1 MVDDRGASP
10 LPRRVPGASDS
21 PKPSVRVDRTAIPED
36 LRQRVLTAIAYELER
51 DEAER
56 RKAQEPA
63 GAAGL
68 ASAGEPGTGQPLG
81 ALAAGGA
88 GLENGSGATGAN
100 GAGAIQANGSD
111 QSPANGK
118 APGLESA
125 REQTAAR
132 HTDTERGVTTDGAR
146 GAPQDAGGPP
156 GTAGAPGQGPAGA
169 AATPPDGPPPWPP
182 VPLPRRAPGANGAPP
197 PPAELRR
204 DYLPPSML
212 GRRLDPEAHTEPL
225 PRISGLHPDVP
236 VPTDDAQP
244 AAATPAPQA
253 PAPAADPAEAAP
265 PAAAVAPD
273 ARTMP
278 VPPDLAR
285 SLGLAAAPTVAARPA
300 APPPADPAAPPAPP
314 TPAQPSPRYPRPAD
328 LGWPD
333 PGSGQAARTATPA
346 PVAAPRP
353 GQKRRRSGRRWRIF
367 GVFLAVLALIVA
379 GVVALI
385 LSGRPAGGHGTGLGP
400 QARHAEA
407 AARTQAVAWVAGQV
421 SRAAVV
427 ACDPVTC
434 QALRARGIPASDL
447 YQLGPQTTSPLRSQ
461 IIVATATVRAQFGN
475 LLSSVYA
482 PAVLASFGSGATR
495 VDIRE
500 TAPHGAAAYRATLSA
515 DVANRKA
522 SGNELL
528 NSGRVTAAF
537 LARRELV
544 AGDVDPRLLLAIAEM
559 AATHPVY
566 IVDFGRPA
574 PGADAAMPLRQADLA
589 EDAHAHHHQGHA
601 VSGGYLRSMAK
612 FLRGQ
617 HGQFRAARVQ
627 TVHLAGGA
635 VLRVEFTAPSPLG
648 LLGPHA

>member
-1 MVDDRGASP
+1 
-10 LPRRVPGASDS
+10 
-21 PKPSVRVDRTAIPED
+21 
-36 LRQRVLTAIAYELER
+36 
-51 DEAER
+51 
-56 RKAQEPA
+56 
-63 GAAGL
+63 
-68 ASAGEPGTGQPLG
+68 
-81 ALAAGGA
+81 
-88 GLENGSGATGAN
+88 
-100 GAGAIQANGSD
+100 
-111 QSPANGK
+111 
-118 APGLESA
+118 
-125 REQTAAR
+125 
-132 HTDTERGVTTDGAR
+132 
-146 GAPQDAGGPP
+146 
-156 GTAGAPGQGPAGA
+156 
-169 AATPPDGPPPWPP
+169 
-182 VPLPRRAPGANGAPP
+182 
-197 PPAELRR
+197 
-204 DYLPPSML
+204 
-212 GRRLDPEAHTEPL
+212 
-225 PRISGLHPDVP
+225 
-236 VPTDDAQP
+236 
-244 AAATPAPQA
+244 
-253 PAPAADPAEAAP
+253 
-265 PAAAVAPD
+265 
-273 ARTMP
+273 
-278 VPPDLAR
+278 
-285 SLGLAAAPTVAARPA
+285 
-300 APPPADPAAPPAPP
+300 
-314 TPAQPSPRYPRPAD
+314 
-328 LGWPD
+328 
-333 PGSGQAARTATPA
+333 
-346 PVAAPRP
+346 VAAPRP

-367 GVFLAVLALIVA
+367 GVFLAVVALIVA

-434 QALRARGIPASDL
+434 QALRARGMPASDL

-461 IIVATATVRAQFGN
+461 IIVATAAVRAQFGN

-495 VDIRE
+495 VDIRQ

-559 AATHPVY
+559 AAAHPMY

-589 EDAHAHHHQGHA
+589 EDAHAHHHQGHT

>member
-1 MVDDRGASP
+1 
-10 LPRRVPGASDS
+10 
-21 PKPSVRVDRTAIPED
+21 
-36 LRQRVLTAIAYELER
+36 
-51 DEAER
+51 
-56 RKAQEPA
+56 
-63 GAAGL
+63 
-68 ASAGEPGTGQPLG
+68 
-81 ALAAGGA
+81 
-88 GLENGSGATGAN
+88 
-100 GAGAIQANGSD
+100 
-111 QSPANGK
+111 
-118 APGLESA
+118 
-125 REQTAAR
+125 
-132 HTDTERGVTTDGAR
+132 
-146 GAPQDAGGPP
+146 
-156 GTAGAPGQGPAGA
+156 
-169 AATPPDGPPPWPP
+169 
-182 VPLPRRAPGANGAPP
+182 
-197 PPAELRR
+197 
-204 DYLPPSML
+204 
-212 GRRLDPEAHTEPL
+212 
-225 PRISGLHPDVP
+225 
-236 VPTDDAQP
+236 
-244 AAATPAPQA
+244 
-253 PAPAADPAEAAP
+253 
-265 PAAAVAPD
+265 
-273 ARTMP
+273 
-278 VPPDLAR
+278 
-285 SLGLAAAPTVAARPA
+285 
-300 APPPADPAAPPAPP
+300 
-314 TPAQPSPRYPRPAD
+314 
-328 LGWPD
+328 
-333 PGSGQAARTATPA
+333 
-346 PVAAPRP
+346 VAAPHP

-367 GVFLAVLALIVA
+367 GVFLAVVALIVA

-427 ACDPVTC
+427 GCDPVTC
-434 QALRARGIPASDL
+434 QALRARGIPVSDL

-461 IIVATATVRAQFGN
+461 IIVATAAVRAQFGN

-495 VDIRE
+495 VDIRQ

-559 AATHPVY
+559 AAAHPMY

-589 EDAHAHHHQGHA
+589 EDAHGHHHQGHA